1 MVGGGSD
8 SVPTDARCFHR
19 LHKQALSERDTEGSF
34 IRRAQTRGRAAAP
47 LPTPGPAPGDGD
59 GDGGAGAELAG
70 GAEPPP
76 DPVWAGAGARPH
88 EPVPGV
94 PVCEC
99 SR

>member
-34 IRRAQTRGRAAAP
+34 IRRAQTRGTAAAP
-47 LPTPGPAPGDGD
+47 LPTPGPAPGD